1 MTWLEDLEG
10 LFLFFYKFYVD
21 IKFIKSALYI
31 CVILINIIII
41 IIRGKK
47 QGHDLDIL
55 VSHKISGEEKGLLT
69 KILECLSE

>member
-1 MTWLEDLEG
+1 MR
-10 LFLFFYKFYVD
+10 
-21 IKFIKSALYI
+21 
-31 CVILINIIII
+31 VILINII